1 MEFHEPDWCQVLGRV
16 EKRLF
21 HAVALGLFASWCAYL
36 WQEGWIDQW
45 FLWPLPTVWQDENTW
60 AVGLQAAGIVVSYL
74 LSYLAVLLLFAGLP
88 RAKDRTD
95 WLLFQTAARE
105 DIMARR
111 KAALQAQRELEVL
124 EDVTLSEV
132 TSKQNPG
139 QKA

>member
-21 HAVALGLFASWCAYL
+21 HSMAWGLFATWCAYL
-36 WQEGWIDQW
+36 WREGWIDQW
-45 FLWPLPTVWQDENTW
+45 SLFPLPEVWQDEHSW
-60 AVGLQAAGIVVSYL
+60 AIGLQSGGLALSYGLSYL
-74 LSYLAVLLLFAGLP
+74 LVMLLFMGLP

-105 DIMARR
+105 DILARR

-124 EDVTLSEV
+124 EEVTLTEISPAPNAGK
-132 TSKQNPG
+132 T
-139 QKA
+139 

>member
-1 MEFHEPDWCQVLGRV
+1 
-16 EKRLF
+16 
-21 HAVALGLFASWCAYL
+21 
-36 WQEGWIDQW
+36 
-45 FLWPLPTVWQDENTW
+45 
-60 AVGLQAAGIVVSYL
+60 
-74 LSYLAVLLLFAGLP
+74 LAVLLLFAGLP